1 MTSATVRIHLYR
13 RKDADRVPVFAVP
26 THIRDELTSR
36 YEYVVAEKDIVPD
49 LTDTLRNCD
58 TCSNW
63 CPPYVP

>member
-13 RKDADRVPVFAVP
+13 RRDADRVPVFAVP

-36 YEYVVAEKDIVPD
+36 YEYVVAEKEIVPD
-49 LTDTLRNCD
+49 LTDALRNCD
-58 TCSNW
+58 TCSDW